1 MPRARSPRDAG
12 WPLWGAAAGRSAMQ
26 RIDGRPDGVK
36 RTRPGRAVA
45 PGRLGR
51 VRGPD
56 GQIAPRPGEIVGST
70 IYLARIAP
78 TRFCAVGGHS
88 PALWFRGADTP
99 PRALDDAGGL
109 ARHDVLPL
117 PFRYR

>member
-1 MPRARSPRDAG
+1 
-12 WPLWGAAAGRSAMQ
+12 MQ
-26 RIDGRPDGVK
+26 RIGGRPEGVK
-36 RTRPGRAVA
+36 RTGPGRAVA

-88 PALWFRGADTP
+88 AALWFRGADTP
-99 PRALDDAGGL
+99 AGAFDDAGDF
-109 ARHDVLPL
+109 ARHDVLHL
-117 PFRYR
+117 PFRYRGPLWGPVRKVDQGA